1 LAYHEG
7 VERYRTHEG
16 VIVGRKL
23 LPGGDVIL
31 RLLGPEGSA
40 DVVARKAQRPS
51 GRSGRL
57 MLFHHIRY
65 QAYHKPDR
73 ELATL
78 TQAELVGRLE
88 RLSQPRRYPAAA
100 YLAELAYRLAE
111 PEVAQPV
118 WNVFT
123 SGLRGVASHDEPAV
137 PLVWSGWRLV
147 AAAGLAPR
155 LVSRCGHPPRYLE
168 LEGNLACATCALDP
182 AVPLGPGGAELLA
195 AVLRRPG
202 KEAVTSLEAADWR
215 PLLRAL
221 IRYVAYQ
228 LEPLLSESAV
238 QKALLN
244 HRQSQ

>member
-1 LAYHEG
+1 MAYHEW

-31 RLLGPEGSA
+31 RLVGPEGSA

-73 ELATL
+73 DLATL

-88 RLSQPRRYPAAA
+88 RLSEPRRYPAAA
-100 YLAELAYRLAE
+100 YLAELAYRLAA
-111 PEVAQPV
+111 PEVAEPV
-118 WNVFT
+118 WSVFT
-123 SGLRGVASHDEPAV
+123 SGLRGVASHDEPAI

-155 LVSRCGHPPRYLE
+155 LASRCGHPPRDLE
-168 LEGNLACATCALDP
+168 LEGNLACAACAQDP

-195 AVLRRPG
+195 TVLRRPG
-202 KEAVTSLEAADWR
+202 KEAVARLETEGWR

-221 IRYVAYQ
+221 VHYAAYQ
-228 LEPLLSESAV
+228 LEPLRSEPSIRNLFV
-238 QKALLN
+238 E
-244 HRQSQ
+244 